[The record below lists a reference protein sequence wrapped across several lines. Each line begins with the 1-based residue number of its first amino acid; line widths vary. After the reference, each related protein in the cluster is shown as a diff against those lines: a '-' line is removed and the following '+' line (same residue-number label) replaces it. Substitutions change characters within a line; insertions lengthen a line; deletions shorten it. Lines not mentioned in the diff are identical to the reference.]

1 LSAVLV
7 TPPGHGTVTLNGNGG
22 FTYSPAAGYSGPDSF
37 TYQANDG
44 ATNSGI
50 ATVSITVHAVNNA
63 PVEVD
68 DNYSVNEDTTL
79 TVSAPGVLA
88 NDTDADGDGLS
99 AVPVGLP
106 SHGAVILNSN
116 GSFSYSP
123 APGYNGPDSFNYQA
137 TDGATNSRVV
147 TVTLTVNPV
156 NDAPVAADDS
166 YNTPEDTTLTV
177 SAPGMLANDSD
188 VDGDPLTAVLVS
200 GPAHGSLSLN

>member
-1 LSAVLV
+1 TAVMV
-7 TPPGHGTVTLNGNGG
+7 TSPGHGTVTVSENGG
-22 FTYSPAAGYSGPDSF
+22 LSYSPAAGYSGPDSF

-50 ATVSITVHAVNNA
+50 ATVSITVHSVNNA
-63 PVEVD
+63 PVAVD

-123 APGYNGPDSFNYQA
+123 APGYNGPDSFTYK
-137 TDGATNSRVV
+137 
-147 TVTLTVNPV
+147 
-156 NDAPVAADDS
+156 
-166 YNTPEDTTLTV
+166 
-177 SAPGMLANDSD
+177 ANDGLADSG
-188 VDGDPLTAVLVS
+188 VATVAIRVHAVNNAPAAVGD
-200 GPAHGSLSLN
+200 NY